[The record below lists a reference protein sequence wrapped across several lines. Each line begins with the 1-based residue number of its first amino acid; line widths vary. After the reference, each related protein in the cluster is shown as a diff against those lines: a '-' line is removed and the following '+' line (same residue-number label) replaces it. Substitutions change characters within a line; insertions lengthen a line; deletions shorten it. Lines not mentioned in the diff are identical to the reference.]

1 MPVRSVPQRPVLVAP
16 DAFKG
21 TLRAPVVAAAV
32 GRGLEHAGCL
42 PPDLCPVADG
52 GEGTL
57 EVLLPALGGDVFGCS
72 ASDPLGR
79 PVAASVGLIEGGGTA
94 LVELASASGLGLV
107 KEEKRDPWAATSYGT
122 GELIAC
128 AVASGAAVVVVGA
141 GGSATTDGGRG
152 AIEAIEERGGLRG
165 ARLVVLCDT
174 RLGFERAAEV
184 FSPQK
189 GADGAMVRRLA
200 ARLDAFAQELP
211 RDPRGVA
218 MTAPAGGLAGGLW
231 ARYDAVLE
239 PGPAFVLE
247 ALDFTARMRAS
258 RAVVVGEGCLD
269 RTSLQ
274 GKVTGEIATRARQ
287 AGVPCHAIVGRN
299 AVEPFDARILDLQA
313 VLEGSTLAEL
323 EAAGERL
330 AAFL

>member
-1 MPVRSVPQRPVLVAP
+1 VPERPVLVAP

-32 GRGLEHAGCL
+32 GRGLERAGCL
-42 PPDLCPVADG
+42 PPDLCPAADG

-57 EVLLPALGGDVFGCS
+57 EVLLPALGGDVVGCS
-72 ASDPLGR
+72 ARDPLGR
-79 PVAASVGLIEGGGTA
+79 PVRASVGLIEGGGTA
-94 LVELASASGLGLV
+94 LVELASVSGLGLV
-107 KEEKRDPWAATSYGT
+107 AEEERDPWAASSYGT

-128 AVASGAAVVVVGA
+128 AVDAGAVVVVVGA

-152 AIEAIEERGGLRG
+152 AIEAIEEHGGLRG

-174 RLGFERAAEV
+174 RLPYGRAAEV

-189 GADGAMVRRLA
+189 GADPAMVRRLA
-200 ARLDAFAQELP
+200 ARLQAFAATLP

-239 PGPAFVLE
+239 PGPAFVLD
-247 ALDFTARMRAS
+247 ALDFDVRMRAA
-258 RAVVVGEGCLD
+258 RAVVIGEGRLD

-287 AGVPCHAIVGRN
+287 AGVPCHAVVGQNGLER
-299 AVEPFDARILDLQA
+299 FDARILDLQA
-313 VLEGSTLAEL
+313 VLEGSTVAEL

>member
-1 MPVRSVPQRPVLVAP
+1 MRSVQQRPVLVAP

-32 GRGLEHAGCL
+32 GRGLERAGCL

-57 EVLLPALGGDVFGCS
+57 EVLLPALGGSLEGCRV
-72 ASDPLGR
+72 SDPLGR
-79 PVAASVGLIEGGGTA
+79 SVPASVGLIEGGGTA

-107 KEEKRDPWAATSYGT
+107 EEEELDPWAASTYGT
-122 GELIAC
+122 GELIAA
-128 AVASGAAVVVVGA
+128 AVSSGVAVVVVGA

-152 AIEAIEERGGLRG
+152 AIEAIEEHGGLRG

-174 RLGFERAAEV
+174 RLGFERAADV

-189 GADGAMVRRLA
+189 GADAAMVRRLA
-200 ARLDAFAQELP
+200 ARLDAFAATLP

-239 PGPAFVLE
+239 PGPTFVLE
-247 ALDFTARMRAS
+247 ALDFDARMRAA
-258 RAVVVGEGCLD
+258 RAVVVGEGRLD
-269 RTSLQ
+269 STSLQ
-274 GKVTGEIATRARQ
+274 GKIAGEIATRARQ

-299 AVEPFDARILDLQA
+299 ALEPFDARILDLQA
-313 VLEGSTLAEL
+313 ILEGSTLADL
-323 EAAGERL
+323 EAAGEAL

>member
-1 MPVRSVPQRPVLVAP
+1 MPARNVPERPVLVAP

-21 TLRAPVVAAAV
+21 TLRATEVAAAV
-32 GRGLEHAGCL
+32 GRGLERAGCL
-42 PPDLCPVADG
+42 PPDLCPAADG

-57 EVLLPALGGDVFGCS
+57 EVLLPALGGEVEGAL

-79 PVAASVGLIEGGGTA
+79 RLSASIGLIEDGGTA

-107 KEEKRDPWAATSYGT
+107 AEEERDPWAASSYGT
-122 GELIAC
+122 GELVAA

-141 GGSATTDGGRG
+141 GGSATTDGGAG
-152 AIEAIEERGGLRG
+152 AIEAIEEHGGLRG

-174 RLGFERAAEV
+174 RLPFERAAEV

-189 GADGAMVRRLA
+189 GADPAMVRRLA
-200 ARLDAFAQELP
+200 ARLDSFAATLP

-247 ALDFTARMRAS
+247 ALDFDARMRAA
-258 RAVVVGEGCLD
+258 RAVVVGEGRLD

-287 AGVPCHAIVGRN
+287 AGVPCHAIVGQN
-299 AVEPFDARILDLQA
+299 GLEAFDARILDLQA
-313 VLEGSTLAEL
+313 VLEGSTPAEL
-323 EAAGERL
+323 EAAGEAL

>member
-1 MPVRSVPQRPVLVAP
+1 MPVRSVPERAVLVAP

-21 TLRAPVVAAAV
+21 TLRAPEVAAAV
-32 GRGLEHAGCL
+32 GRGLERAGCV

-57 EVLLPALGGDVFGCS
+57 EVLLPVLGGDVVGVS
-72 ASDPLGR
+72 AHDPLGR
-79 PVAASVGLIEGGGTA
+79 PVSASIGLVEGGGTA
-94 LVELASASGLGLV
+94 LVELASVSGLGLV
-107 KEEKRDPWAATSYGT
+107 FEEERDPWAASSYGT
-122 GELIAC
+122 GELIAA
-128 AVASGAAVVVVGA
+128 AVARGAAVVVVGA

-152 AIEAIEERGGLRG
+152 AIEAIEEHGGLGG

-174 RLGFERAAEV
+174 RLPFERAAEV

-189 GADGAMVRRLA
+189 GADPAMVRRLA
-200 ARLDAFAQELP
+200 ARLHSFAATLP
-211 RDPRGVA
+211 RDPRGIA

-239 PGPAFVLE
+239 PGPGFVLD
-247 ALDFTARMRAS
+247 ALGFGARMRAA
-258 RAVVVGEGCLD
+258 RAVVIGEGRLD
-269 RTSLQ
+269 PTSLQ

-287 AGVPCHAIVGRN
+287 AGVPCHAIVGHN
-299 AVEPFDARILDLQA
+299 ALDLFDARILDLQA
-313 VLEGSTLAEL
+313 VLEGSTAAQL
-323 EAAGERL
+323 EAAGESL